1 MKDVVKSAMKFC
13 VFVFLINLPFITAT
27 QLLGMDVFLDSF
39 EHTEDYVYLQGDGA
53 STGIDIDEEEYLVIQ
68 KSSHSEFTIHDGD
81 LILYCNTEGK
91 TACHQ
96 ISCISPIGS
105 IKRYQPIDNNNIPA
119 DEPIYDAQIIGKVIS
134 IVDNNLWN
142 VVAMKLWDMS
152 IHELN
157 VHSFFTND

>member
-1 MKDVVKSAMKFC
+1 MKDIVKSVMKFC

-27 QLLGMDVFLDSF
+27 QLLGMDAFLDSF
-39 EHTEDYVYLQGDGA
+39 EHTEHYIYLQEGGT
-53 STGIDIDEEEYLVIQ
+53 STGIDIDEEEYLILQ
-68 KSSHSEFTIHDGD
+68 KSSHPGFTIYDGE
-81 LILYCNTEGK
+81 LILYCNGEGK
-91 TACHQ
+91 TACHR
-96 ISCISPIGS
+96 ISCISSIGS

-142 VVAMKLWDMS
+142 VVAMKFWDLS

-157 VHSFFTND
+157 VHAFFAND